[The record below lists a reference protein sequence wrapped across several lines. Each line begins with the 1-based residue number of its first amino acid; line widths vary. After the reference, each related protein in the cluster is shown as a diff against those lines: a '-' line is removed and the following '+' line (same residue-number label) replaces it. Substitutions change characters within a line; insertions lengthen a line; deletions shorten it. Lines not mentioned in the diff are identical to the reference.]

1 MPHMLLRIYYSAM
14 HEVLASLF
22 SDCVILVVHSPP
34 RRSFLSE
41 TVAKRLGL
49 VFLSLV
55 ELWGIWRT
63 KMAATVAGVLPQAQN
78 QGKQQAGSASDR
90 SLRSVFGTLR
100 LRAHIFSYILNN
112 DCVVDS

>member
-14 HEVLASLF
+14 HEVLVSLF
-22 SDCVILVVHSPP
+22 SDCAILVVHS

-100 LRAHIFSYILNN
+100 LRAHIFSDILNN